1 VHGDFSG
8 GDFAGLW
15 QFREARTAYSEEI
28 VVPRQDQPTVVGDG
42 ALIPEN
48 FIFRSYP
55 EPTPH
60 IDAFTGI
67 TNGILTSLQQG
78 CKTFQ
83 FRCWMIEQDE
93 GTDSNAALT
102 TMGIEI
108 EVHRTILFPDEEYFY
123 AVDEMLDN
131 QQRLLNRSTE
141 LHAFSGNPIGWR
153 AIPSLQDLV
162 AGPVIDDVPVRET
175 NVISYT
181 VSVVATVKPD

>member
-1 VHGDFSG
+1 VHGEFSG
-8 GDFAGLW
+8 IDFPGFW
-15 QFREARTAYSEEI
+15 QFREARNSYSEEI
-28 VVPRQDQPTVVGDG
+28 VVPRQDQPTELD
-42 ALIPEN
+42 N
-48 FIFRSYP
+48 TDKDYIFRSYP

-60 IDAFTGI
+60 PDTFTGI

-78 CKTFQ
+78 AKTFQ
-83 FRCWMIEQDE
+83 FRCWVVDQDE
-93 GTDSNAALT
+93 GTDSNAALW
-102 TMGIEI
+102 TMGMEI

-131 QQRLLNRSTE
+131 QQRLLNRSSALKTTGQP
-141 LHAFSGNPIGWR
+141 LGWR
-153 AIPSLQDLV
+153 AIPTLQDLV